1 MAYPN
6 KTTGAKPSGQINLL
20 QSLQVASYGNNVSLL
35 DSKEIKG
42 GLHYIKHI
50 GDLTDTDWDGIM
62 PSRKQDGM
70 MAYVH
75 YENDG
80 TTLRDKYYKLKP
92 GTAGTT
98 ITDWEELS
106 FGGSTLVINNIQTV
120 ADIAARD
127 ALTGMVNGDVTH
139 VTDASADAAVPS
151 GGASYIYDGSTWTR
165 ILGANG
171 INPSD
176 VASNT
181 AARHQKNEDTAL
193 DASGLNITAS
203 LINTHINDINQHA
216 PINDLAGLT
225 NTNEL
230 WSADKIQTEL
240 NVIIADTNANSS
252 DVATLSAALSN
263 KVDKI
268 TGYSLIEDAEKT
280 KIHTRNKDTAIK
292 VSDFPDLDGSGA
304 AITNIPELRQ
314 VFSANLDIGT
324 IVTYVDASTDKEV
337 KYILTA
343 NNSTDNGG
351 STIRPV
357 DYATSTNEKVWEVIG
372 LGIYGINDIADVDV
386 SGIGVGN
393 ILVWNGTEFVIG
405 GGFSVTDIDDLSD
418 VDTTTTTPNTGEFL
432 KWDGSNWVPA
442 IIPTINAIDDIGDV
456 DTTSAVPSVGE
467 FLKWDGT
474 NWVPAAIIEASGSVD
489 EHSDVDTTTSAPTTG
504 EFLKWNGS
512 NWIPAAIVEANG
524 TIDSH
529 SDVDLSTPPGNG
541 QILLYNSSTGKWL
554 PSPVPF
560 TITEI
565 SDLTD
570 VDTSGAVSGEFL
582 KWDGINWI
590 PDAIPTI
597 NTINDIGDATITA
610 ATTGDIIQ
618 WNGSAWVNI
627 PLPSSNPTSVVA
639 SAVLSTFVVSSHTTF
654 DLSGANLAHKVIEVN
669 MDEAFSG
676 NLTFTNGVKGTK
688 YTIRLTTATTAF
700 SPTINL
706 AATTKVRSATALIAP
721 NNSDW
726 THEYHVEFDGTNYW
740 VTPEY
745 DQN

>member
-42 GLHYIKHI
+42 GLHYVKHI

-106 FGGSTLVINNIQTV
+106 FGGSTLVINSIQTV

-127 ALTGMVNGDVTH
+127 ALTGMANGDVAH
-139 VTDASADAAVPS
+139 VTDASADTAVPS

-193 DASGLNITAS
+193 DASGLNVTAS
-203 LINTHINDINQHA
+203 LIDTHINDSTQHA
-216 PINDLAGLT
+216 PINDSAGLT

-268 TGYSLIEDAEKT
+268 AGQSLIEDTEKA
-280 KIHTRNKDTAIK
+280 KIHIRNKDTAVK

-304 AITNIPELRQ
+304 AITSIPELRQ
-314 VFSANLDIGT
+314 VFSVNLDIGT

-372 LGIYGINDIADVDV
+372 VGIYGINDIADVDI
-386 SGIGVGN
+386 SGISIGN
-393 ILVWNGTEFVIG
+393 VLVWNGTEFVIG
-405 GGFSVTDIDDLSD
+405 APFNISDIDDLSD
-418 VDTTTTTPNTGEFL
+418 VDTSTTAPNSGEFL
-432 KWDGSNWVPA
+432 KWDGTNWVPA

-456 DTTSAVPSVGE
+456 DTTTSAPSNGE
-467 FLKWDGT
+467 FLKWDGA
-474 NWVPAAIIEASGSVD
+474 NWIPGAVPIISSIDDVA
-489 EHSDVDTTTSAPTTG
+489 DVDTTTAAPNNG
-504 EFLKWNGS
+504 EALVWDGS
-512 NWIPAAIVEANG
+512 NWTPASV
-524 TIDSH
+524 
-529 SDVDLSTPPGNG
+529 
-541 QILLYNSSTGKWL
+541 
-554 PSPVPF
+554 
-560 TITEI
+560 
-565 SDLTD
+565 
-570 VDTSGAVSGEFL
+570 
-582 KWDGINWI
+582 
-590 PDAIPTI
+590 
-597 NTINDIGDATITA
+597 
-610 ATTGDIIQ
+610 
-618 WNGSAWVNI
+618 
-627 PLPSSNPTSVVA
+627 SSNPISVTA
-639 SAVLSTFVVSSHTTF
+639 SAALSTFTSGGNTTF
-654 DLSGANLAHKVIEVN
+654 DLTGANLAHKVIEVA
-669 MDEAFSG
+669 MDQAFDG

-688 YTIRLTTATTAF
+688 YTIRLITANTAH
-700 SPTINL
+700 STIINL
-706 AATTKVRSATALIAP
+706 AANTKTKSAVALIAP

-726 THEYHVEFDGTNYW
+726 IHDYHVEFDGSSYW
-740 VTPEY
+740 VTPQY